1 MQQNIGPSFIAL
13 ELGGGI
19 ASTYALQVNPSY
31 NSVTH
36 MSWWDILIGNWHNL
50 SYEIV
55 LDRGS
60 IWVST

>member
-13 ELGGGI
+13 KLGGGI

-36 MSWWDILIGNWHNL
+36 MS
-50 SYEIV
+50 
-55 LDRGS
+55 
-60 IWVST
+60 